1 MPIMNGYDATR
12 NIREEE
18 KFYGIRIPIIA
29 LTAHATPE
37 EEKKATLSGMDLCLT
52 KPINEE
58 QMLRAFK
65 RVLQN

>member
-1 MPIMNGYDATR
+1 MPVMNGYEATR

-37 EEKKATLSGMDLCLT
+37 EETKATLSGMDLYLT

-58 QMLRAFK
+58 RILHAVRSV
-65 RVLQN
+65 RQN